1 MGVGIT
7 MIGTMTPFIQRMLE
21 GHKTKYD
28 EAVKAEVDAV
38 RKMDSAHWR
47 ISGTAWTYIK
57 RCYELID
64 EMSEDIFIMTE
75 KMLTSEWDEIE
86 KIVNK
91 NLICDDL
98 EDDEEASDEIMKIF
112 RSLYE
117 VSQYRRMFIIN

>member
-7 MIGTMTPFIQRMLE
+7 MIGIMTPFIQRMLE
-21 GHKTKYD
+21 GEKTKYD

-57 RCYELID
+57 EDVDLIYEMD
-64 EMSEDIFIMTE
+64 EDTFRMTD

-86 KIVNK
+86 KIVEK
-91 NLICDDL
+91 NFLND
-98 EDDEEASDEIMKIF
+98 EDDEEQEEILRIF

-117 VSQYRRMFIIN
+117 VRQYRRMFVIN